1 VSWACKFRGLHANA
15 ACECTP
21 SGKTLCVV
29 GKPSNQPHILRN
41 MAHRTHEVLYLTI
54 LLQTTLRYWPIM
66 SFMYVIHLH
75 EYVFVDRVWNRKPTG
90 VTHYTA
96 YQATCLDVNV
106 EGPVEAR
113 LQYGNSAV
121 LAWCIPLQLGSKT
134 KSPEPY
140 IHTHLIC
147 CFSEQKMQNDCLFLL
162 PT

>member
-1 VSWACKFRGLHANA
+1 MSWACKFRGLHANA

-54 LLQTTLRYWPIM
+54 LLKTSLQYWPVM

-75 EYVFVDRVWNRKPTG
+75 ECVFVDRVWNRKPTG

-113 LQYGNSAV
+113 LQYGNRVRLSSIG
-121 LAWCIPLQLGSKT
+121 LESEESRTLYT
-134 KSPEPY
+134 
-140 IHTHLIC
+140 HT
-147 CFSEQKMQNDCLFLL
+147 
-162 PT
+162 